1 MAIFDLPQKRRTK
14 FSRENES
21 MATEI
26 EEEVDIN
33 SKEKTSQPKG
43 NITLYEEYKR

>member
-1 MAIFDLPQKRRTK
+1 MAIFDLRQKRTRL
-14 FSRENES
+14 SRENLF

-33 SKEKTSQPKG
+33 SKEETSQPKG
-43 NITLYEEYKR
+43 NIALQGM